1 MDALGDTDNLG
12 IGSSGKSLCS
22 VITVKPSTVPAGWL
36 RSRSQITNI
45 GENRR
50 DRFPVQSKQAEHKV
64 TNFADTA
71 SPCHRCASSSD
82 EREASERYNPP
93 LNKLSRGFVKLFRGV
108 LFRFVCRRRK
118 NTAKILIMEMEDAY
132 LVARP
137 LDKMQAYINSRSLG
151 GKCVVLVIDSCSLT
165 IDVTFVKLFNVS

>member
-1 MDALGDTDNLG
+1 VADKCSSWHGWNSSFLLDHGIDSALCESARTTDAFGDTDNLG

-36 RSRSQITNI
+36 RSRCQITNI

-71 SPCHRCASSSD
+71 SPCHRLAASSLDGGEVSG
-82 EREASERYNPP
+82 RYNER
-93 LNKLSRGFVKLFRGV
+93 LNKLSWQFEKSLISQYALIYFRP
-108 LFRFVCRRRK
+108 C
-118 NTAKILIMEMEDAY
+118 E
-132 LVARP
+132 
-137 LDKMQAYINSRSLG
+137 
-151 GKCVVLVIDSCSLT
+151 
-165 IDVTFVKLFNVS
+165 